1 MIEFL
6 RSRNASFLNVF
17 SYVNKINLFFF
28 FICHIIYVVKN
39 KTFSFTF
46 PLILYIGASLLKAC
60 LFFLYSGGYFKQ
72 YFYFLSYI
80 LLVESRGT
88 DMKYKAYKH
97 VYNKYIFYADSPE
110 EMIGILAQLLIVAYD
125 RNYLKKKWLEE
136 SDPDKKKELKIR
148 LDCAI
153 RQVNEIKEELERP
166 TKND

>member
-1 MIEFL
+1 
-6 RSRNASFLNVF
+6 
-17 SYVNKINLFFF
+17 
-28 FICHIIYVVKN
+28 
-39 KTFSFTF
+39 
-46 PLILYIGASLLKAC
+46 
-60 LFFLYSGGYFKQ
+60 
-72 YFYFLSYI
+72 
-80 LLVESRGT
+80 
-88 DMKYKAYKH
+88 MKYKAYKH